1 MKRSLLIFFFLTLSL
16 IAEEQK
22 KIILIGNFYPI
33 EKKFGNPLE
42 EKNLKS
48 FLTDKLTNA
57 GYEVGNIDSN
67 LELSKNSGHIRI
79 EGFYSSFEDGSIYIQ
94 FYDPESGELLD
105 AMSQTRLQN
114 KIEGIELDP
123 SEFSKDKY
131 ETWNEIAKK
140 LILRLKSNPN
150 RIKKPHNIQEHVLD
164 TPIAKLKNFSRA
176 TVDLEKQKSEVF
188 QLLAEQNVS
197 VASNVL
203 KEANKQPVS
212 VTVIRSEQ
220 IRLSGARTLNDLLMI
235 YVPGYFKVE
244 DQDDT
249 IAGFRGLAP
258 DSNSKVLLL
267 LNGFNMNTEWQFG
280 PPDSIINSMNLDYI
294 ERIEVIRGPGSVTL
308 GQGALLGVINIIT
321 KNPTTNQNTE
331 ILAGMGKDQYRNFS
345 LQSGAKGQLVEDL
358 KTYFY
363 LSRMSYN
370 GQKLRSEGWTK
381 EREYEGAEVRGFE
394 QITDPREKETL
405 KTFSWNGGDFYSN
418 IASSSGNRL
427 ERNRNQTIVGNIEY
441 KNFNLQTF
449 IGDQR
454 RDLYNFYRDRNEVD
468 SQIRNLAGTYTHHF
482 SESLRLTTKTFYT
495 QDDFGFFSHG
505 GVRLAGTRENRYGG
519 SSILNWNISS
529 KNTLAIGLEYR
540 KYDLGRNDNSGNN
553 FIVNRAEAE
562 SFFPKEQNGTISPTS
577 SFQVN
582 ETNRFVFPRSI
593 PVGSIFVED
602 VHKINE
608 RWDLFG
614 AFRYDKHPFWGSN
627 ISPRLGAIYT
637 HSRESNF
644 RFSYQE
650 GFRGAVGVSYTG
662 GYQKDGLL
670 RSENFG
676 SVEQAQIP
684 NIDSNR
690 NPTIFRN
697 IPQAEPEKMR
707 SFEIASKIRPN
718 QKLYIDTVLFYNMIE
733 NVIDVGVIYPNPD
746 TNKTPRIGTD
756 EPGDWGGYFFFRNT
770 PGILRQGGGEIS
782 FGIKQTKYDVSVSHS
797 AVKVLGASTELH
809 NSQYLTSDPKNKHFR
824 AYPENVTRLN
834 LLLYP
839 INSVSIGLNYLYN
852 YNWYAPT
859 GANVKGIHML
869 NGGCQWNFYENMYMI
884 VSVRNILDAQNLY
897 PINSVAGDV
906 TLAQGTPSY
915 EGRTYWIQIKA
926 VF

>member
-1 MKRSLLIFFFLTLSL
+1 MKRLVLLFLFIPLAL
-16 IAEEQK
+16 ISQEQK
-22 KIILIGNFYPI
+22 KVILIGNFFPI
-33 EKKFGNPLE
+33 DKKSGNQLE
-42 EKNLKS
+42 EKNLKV
-48 FLTDKLTNA
+48 FLTEKLTNA
-57 GYEVGNIDSN
+57 GYEVTEIEQTSESSN
-67 LELSKNSGHIRI
+67 KSAHIRI

-94 FYDPESGELLD
+94 FYQPSTGELLD

-131 ETWNEIAKK
+131 QTWNEIAKK
-140 LILRLKSNPN
+140 LILRLRSNPN

-164 TPIAKLKNFSRA
+164 TPIAKLKNFSSA

-188 QLLAEQNVS
+188 QILAEQNIS

-235 YVPGYFKVE
+235 YVPGFFKVE

-267 LNGFNMNTEWQFG
+267 LNGINLNTEWQFG

-321 KNPTTNQNTE
+321 KNPTTYQNTE
-331 ILAGMGKDQYRNFS
+331 ITAGLGKDQYRNLS
-345 LQSGAKGQLVEDL
+345 IQSGAKGQLVEDL

-394 QITDPREKETL
+394 QIFDPREKETFN
-405 KTFSWNGGDFYSN
+405 TFRSNGGDFYSN
-418 IASSSGNRL
+418 IAASSGNRL
-427 ERNRNQTIVGNIEY
+427 ERNRNQTLIGNIEY
-441 KNFNLQTF
+441 KNFSLQTF
-449 IGDQR
+449 IADQR

-482 SESLRLTTKTFYT
+482 SESLRLTTKSFFT
-495 QDDFGFFSHG
+495 QDDFGFFSHS

-519 SSILNWNISS
+519 SSILNWDISS
-529 KNTLAIGLEYR
+529 KNTLAIGIEYR
-540 KYDLGRNDNSGNN
+540 KYDLGQKDDSGNN
-553 FIVNRAEAE
+553 FIVNRAEAG
-562 SFFPKEQNGTISPTS
+562 SFFQKENNNTISPTS
-577 SFQVN
+577 TLQVN

-593 PVGSIFVED
+593 PVGSFFVED
-602 VHKINE
+602 VHKISDK
-608 RWDLFG
+608 WDLFG

-627 ISPRLGAIYT
+627 ISPRLGTIYT

-676 SVEQAQIP
+676 AVEQAQIP
-684 NIDSNR
+684 NVDPNK

-707 SFEIASKIRPN
+707 SFEIASKIRPS
-718 QKLYIDTVLFYNMIE
+718 QKYYIDTVLFYNMIE

-782 FGIKQTKYDVSVSHS
+782 LGLKQTKYDISISHS

-809 NSQYLTSDPKNKHFR
+809 NSQYLTSDTRNKHFR

-834 LLLYP
+834 ILLYP
-839 INSVSIGLNYLYN
+839 VSSVSIGLNYLYN
-852 YNWYAPT
+852 YNWFAPT

-869 NGGCQWNFYENMYMI
+869 NGGCQWNFFENMYMI